1 MDPEDYNEF
10 KQDTLEQM
18 KEFNQTLTKIMT
30 GNMTLVD
37 ELGALQI
44 VCPRFFWNCFL
55 FCRSFTNTQFNLH
68 IIF

>member
-44 VCPRFFWNCFL
+44 VCPRFF
-55 FCRSFTNTQFNLH
+55 
-68 IIF
+68 